1 MVNVKE
7 NLIIDDICFEWDDKK
22 NEINKRKHGI
32 SFETALNVF
41 ADENRLEEYDEEHSD
56 QEDRYISIGFVG
68 DVLVVVH
75 TDREDAIRI
84 ISARPANKKE
94 EAKYYGQ
101 SYY

>member
-1 MVNVKE
+1 MNVIE

-22 NEINKRKHGI
+22 NEIKKRKHGI

-41 ADENRLEEYDEEHSD
+41 ADENRLEEYDEKHSD
-56 QEDRYISIGFVG
+56 QEDRYISIGFVR

-75 TDREDAIRI
+75 TDRENAIRI

-101 SYY
+101 GYY